1 MQRWVWRQGWPEL
14 RDVQE
19 RAIPEILSADRDV
32 IIAAATAS
40 GKTEAA
46 FLPICSA
53 LLDEPGTGIRALY
66 ISPLKALIND
76 QHRRL
81 DDLCAHLDVPVHR
94 WHGDVAGSAKARVL
108 SKPEGILLI
117 TPESLEAMFVLRG
130 GDVARIFASLGWVVV
145 DEMHSFI
152 GTERGAQLQS
162 LLHRLELAVRRS
174 VPRVGLS
181 ATLSDMR
188 SAAEFL
194 RPRAAAAVRVLESQD
209 SSGETKLIV
218 RGYVDAAPEE
228 EPEEEPVSSLA
239 IAEHLFTT
247 LRGRNHLVFANRR
260 GAVEY
265 YADRLRTLSESRCVP
280 NEFLPHHGNLS
291 KNVREHVE
299 EQLRSARP
307 TTAICT
313 STLEMGIDIG
323 SVTSVAQIGAPP
335 TVSGLRQRLGRS
347 GRRGEPSV
355 LRVYVTEP
363 EIAATTPPA
372 DQLRAE
378 LFQTVAM
385 IDLLGERWYE
395 PPDMSAWHLSTLIQ
409 QILSVIAQHQGAAPA
424 QLWKVLCAS
433 GPFAHVDQQTFVEL
447 LRDLGR
453 AELIEQEP
461 DGLLLL
467 GAAGEPI
474 VNHYSFYAAF
484 TSGEE
489 YRLVNGNRSL
499 GTIPVVHPIIPGQL
513 LIFAGRRWQVVSVDS
528 NAKLI
533 DLAPARG
540 GKAPR
545 FSGGS
550 AEICDEIRRRMRWW
564 YESDDEPPFLDA
576 TAQRL
581 LEEGRQSYRRL
592 ELGENPVLAWSD
604 DTLVFPWLG
613 DRVLNTLA
621 VWLTTAGF
629 ETSRDG
635 VAVSISKCTPAELGH
650 AVRQLLANAGPTAV
664 ELAADVPNT
673 VVGKHDAHLGTEL
686 RERAYAQSNLTVPA
700 ARIVLQSLADV
711 LPIVD
716 VDPIAGLPAPVRYS
730 ALDDLP
736 FAVVDLETTG
746 YAPRRGDRIIE
757 IAVVRIGPDGA
768 PLGEWST
775 LVDPERN
782 VGASWVHGITT
793 SDVEGAPRFADIVD
807 VVAEQLDGAVL
818 VAHNLPFEQRF
829 LEAEFQR
836 AGRPLPS
843 ETGVCTIEVDRM
855 IHDAGRRKLQEC
867 CAAAGI
873 DFDGSAHRAL
883 ADARMTAA
891 LLRHYLQ
898 QPTGSARDWLQRRSL
913 ASADTRTS
921 ATPNLVAGQYRP
933 VESGR
938 PGFGDV
944 ERGAASRARG

>member
-1 MQRWVWRQGWPEL
+1 MQRWVWQQGWPEL
-14 RDVQE
+14 RDIQE
-19 RAIPEILSADRDV
+19 RAIPEILPGDRDV

-53 LLDEPGTGIRALY
+53 LLEEPGAGIRALY
-66 ISPLKALIND
+66 VSPLKALIND

-81 DDLCAHLDVPVHR
+81 DELCGRLEVPVHR
-94 WHGDVAGSAKARVL
+94 WHGDVAGSAKAKLL

-162 LLHRLELAVRRS
+162 LLHRLELTVRRP

-181 ATLSDMR
+181 ATLSDMAT
-188 SAAEFL
+188 AADFL
-194 RPRAAAAVRVLESQD
+194 RPGDSNAVRVLESTD
-209 SSGETKLIV
+209 SAGESKLIV
-218 RGYVDAAPEE
+218 RGYADEVPDD
-228 EPEEEPVSSLA
+228 EPTDEPASSMA

-265 YADRLRTLSESRCVP
+265 YADHLRALSENRGVP
-280 NEFLPHHGNLS
+280 NEFLPHHGNLA

-335 TVSGLRQRLGRS
+335 AVSALRQRLGRS

-355 LRVYVTEP
+355 LRVYITER
-363 EIAATTPPA
+363 EISSTTPPA

-395 PPDMSAWHLSTLIQ
+395 PPDTSAWHLSTLVQ
-409 QILSVIAQHQGAAPA
+409 QVLSVIAQHQGAAPA
-424 QLWKVLCAS
+424 QLWKALCAG
-433 GPFAHVDQQTFVEL
+433 GPFAHVDQETFVEL

-453 AELIEQEP
+453 AELIQQED

-467 GAAGEPI
+467 GAAGEAI

-489 YRLVNGNRSL
+489 YRLVSGNRSL
-499 GTIPVVHPIIPGQL
+499 GTIPVVHPIIEGQL

-564 YESDDEPPFLDA
+564 YESDDEPPYLDA

-581 LEEGRQSYRRL
+581 LAEGRQSYRRL
-592 ELGENPVLAWSD
+592 ALGENPVLAWGD
-604 DTLVFPWLG
+604 DTLIFPWLG

-621 VWLTTAGF
+621 VWLTTAGY
-629 ETSRDG
+629 ETSTDG
-635 VAVSISKCTPAELGH
+635 VAVAISKCTPAELGH
-650 AVRQLLANAGPTAV
+650 AVRQLLASDGPTAV
-664 ELAADVPNT
+664 ELAAEVPNT
-673 VVGKHDAHLGTEL
+673 VVGKHDAHLGRPL
-686 RERAYAQSNLTVPA
+686 RERAYAHGKLTLPA
-700 ARIVLQSLADV
+700 ARTVLQTLANV
-711 LPIVD
+711 LPVVD
-716 VDPIAGLPAPVRYS
+716 IDPIAGVPAPVAYS
-730 ALDDLP
+730 TLDDLS

-746 YAPRRGDRIIE
+746 FAPRRGDRVVE
-757 IAVVRIGPDGA
+757 IAVARLGPDGER
-768 PLGEWST
+768 LGEWST
-775 LVDPERN
+775 LIDPERSL
-782 VGASWVHGITT
+782 GASWVHGVTK
-793 SDVEGAPRFADIVD
+793 SDVEGSPRFADVVD
-807 VVAEQLDGAVL
+807 LIAEQLHGAIL
-818 VAHNLPFEQRF
+818 VAHNLPFELRF

-836 AGRPLPS
+836 AGRPLPVD
-843 ETGVCTIEVDRM
+843 TGICTLEVDRL
-855 IHDAGRRKLQEC
+855 IHNAGRRKLQDC

-873 DFDGSAHRAL
+873 DTAGPAHRAL
-883 ADARMTAA
+883 ADARTTAD
-891 LLRHYLQ
+891 LLRHYLRLPP
-898 QPTGSARDWLQRRSL
+898 PTGMTRDWLKRRSL
-913 ASADTRTS
+913 VNPGAMRLD
-921 ATPNLVAGQYRP
+921 LGG
-933 VESGR
+933 GR
-938 PGFGDV
+938 RV
-944 ERGAASRARG
+944 TSRARG